1 MLSLEVE
8 GVDSLTIDLLL
19 MFCRLDAAK
28 GNRQQQTSY
37 EPQAKKQNQRREIES
52 PGTWENST
60 EWTEQRLRQSSQDTD
75 NLMILGKVKPRDHYR
90 REDHERIQIQEW
102 DKNHSSI
109 LVQPLLS
116 VLCSISG
123 AAVGVD

>member
-1 MLSLEVE
+1 VLSLEVE

-19 MFCRLDAAK
+19 TLRRLDAAK

-52 PGTWENST
+52 SGTWENST
-60 EWTEQRLRQSSQDTD
+60 EWTEQRFRQSSQDTD
-75 NLMILGKVKPRDHYR
+75 NLVVLGKVNPRDHHR
-90 REDHERIQIQEW
+90 DEDHERIQIQEL

-116 VLCSISG
+116 DLC
-123 AAVGVD
+123 

>member
-1 MLSLEVE
+1 
-8 GVDSLTIDLLL
+8 

-75 NLMILGKVKPRDHYR
+75 NLMVLGKVKPRDHYR
-90 REDHERIQIQEW
+90 REDHKRIQIQEW